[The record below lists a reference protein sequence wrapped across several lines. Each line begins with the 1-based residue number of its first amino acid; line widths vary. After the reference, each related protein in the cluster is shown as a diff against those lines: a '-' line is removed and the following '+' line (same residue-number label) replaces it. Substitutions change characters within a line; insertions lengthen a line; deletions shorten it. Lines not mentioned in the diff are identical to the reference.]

1 MLGLRRFR
9 SLVRGVSNHGA
20 APSFE
25 TGATRGIAFLGSA
38 RTCAL
43 LRMRRKN
50 GQHLSSRVS
59 SSETRLSAANL
70 RFLSFVAARSF
81 RNLKFKAALDS

>member
-1 MLGLRRFR
+1 MLGLRRFH

-25 TGATRGIAFLGSA
+25 TGATRRLRFSGST

-43 LRMRRKN
+43 LRMRRIN
-50 GQHLSSRVS
+50 GQHLVIPIHFQRDAGGKTHVQTQVMSQNS
-59 SSETRLSAANL
+59 L
-70 RFLSFVAARSF
+70 
-81 RNLKFKAALDS
+81 

>member
-25 TGATRGIAFLGSA
+25 TGATR
-38 RTCAL
+38 R
-43 LRMRRKN
+43 
-50 GQHLSSRVS
+50 
-59 SSETRLSAANL
+59 L
-70 RFLSFVAARSF
+70 RFSGSTYLRPSQDEADKWPAPSRFISSGNRFS
-81 RNLKFKAALDS
+81 